1 MPLRG
6 HEWISGMPDVKIS
19 KVETQ
24 RCIIGEG
31 PVWDVAEQALYFI
44 DILGK
49 KVLRFDPVSG
59 ETRDWAVPDVIGSMA
74 LRAGGGAVVAL
85 ATGVHT
91 LDFDSGACAMLA
103 TSSDLNEMVQLAD
116 GKVDRRGRFIVGS
129 SDRAMEQ
136 ARGKLYV
143 LEGDATLREIDSGI
157 IIANGPCWSP
167 DNSILYHSDSIRNT
181 VFAYDYDIETGT
193 AANRREFA
201 STAELGGIPDGAT
214 IDADGCMWMAICEG
228 QKVVQFRPDGALERV
243 IDMPVKCP
251 ASVMF
256 GGPALDQLY
265 VTSLSPAFLGR
276 EEAPLDGCTFVIEGL
291 GVTGLPEPRYAG

>member
-1 MPLRG
+1 VR
-6 HEWISGMPDVKIS
+6 I
-19 KVETQ
+19 TQ
-24 RCIIGEG
+24 VDTPRCIIGEG

-49 KVLRFDPVSG
+49 KVLRFDPASG
-59 ETRDWAVPDVIGSMA
+59 ATQTWAVPDVIGSMA
-74 LRAGGGAVVAL
+74 LRAGGGALVAL

-91 LDFDSGACAMLA
+91 LNFASGACTMLA
-103 TSSDLNEMVQLAD
+103 TSADLNDMVQLAD

-129 SDRAMEQ
+129 SDRAMEK

-143 LEGDATLREIDSGI
+143 LEGNPILREIDKDI

-167 DNSILYHSDSIRNT
+167 DNSILYHSDSIRKT
-181 VFAYDYDIETGT
+181 IFAYDYDIDTGT

-201 STAELGGIPDGAT
+201 STADLGGIPDGAT
-214 IDADGCMWMAICEG
+214 IDSDGCMWMAICEG

-256 GGPALDQLY
+256 GGAALDQLY

-291 GVTGLPEPRYAG
+291 GVKGIEEPRYAG

>member
-1 MPLRG
+1 
-6 HEWISGMPDVKIS
+6 VKITQ
-19 KVETQ
+19 VETQ

-49 KVLRFDPVSG
+49 KVLRFDPARG
-59 ETRDWAVPDVIGSMA
+59 ETREWAVPDVIGSMA
-74 LRAGGGAVVAL
+74 LRVGGGAVVAL

-91 LDFDSGACAMLA
+91 LDFASGACAMLA
-103 TSSDLNEMVQLAD
+103 TSADLNDMVQLAD

-129 SDRAMEQ
+129 SDRAMEK

-143 LEGDATLREIDSGI
+143 LEGNATLREIDKDI

-167 DNSILYHSDSIRNT
+167 DDTILYHSDSIRKT
-181 VFAYDYDIETGT
+181 IFAYDYDIDTGT

-201 STAELGGIPDGAT
+201 STEDLGGIPDGAT
-214 IDADGCMWMAICEG
+214 IDSDGCMWMAICEG

-256 GGPALDQLY
+256 GGAALDQLY

-291 GVTGLPEPRYAG
+291 GVKGIEEPRYAG

>member
-1 MPLRG
+1 M
-6 HEWISGMPDVKIS
+6 KITQI
-19 KVETQ
+19 ETQ

-44 DILGK
+44 DILGR
-49 KVLRFDPVSG
+49 KVLRFDPATG
-59 ETRDWAVPDVIGSMA
+59 ETQDWDVPDVIGSMA
-74 LRAGGGAVVAL
+74 IRANGGAVVAL

-91 LDFDSGACAMLA
+91 LDFKSGVCAMLA
-103 TSSDLNEMVQLAD
+103 TSADLNEMVQLAD

-129 SDRAMEQ
+129 SDRGMEQ

-143 LEGDATLREIDSGI
+143 MEGDPTLREIDNDI

-167 DNSILYHSDSIRNT
+167 NNSILYHSDSVRNT

-193 AANRREFA
+193 AANRREWA
-201 STAELGGIPDGAT
+201 NTEDLGGIPDGAT
-214 IDADGCMWMAICEG
+214 IDSDGCMWIAICEG
-228 QKVVQFRPDGALERV
+228 SKVVQFRPDGVLERV
-243 IDMPVKCP
+243 IDTPVKCP

-256 GGPALDQLY
+256 GGAALDQLY

>member
-1 MPLRG
+1 
-6 HEWISGMPDVKIS
+6 VKITQID
-19 KVETQ
+19 TQ

-49 KVLRFDPVSG
+49 KVLRFDPASG
-59 ETRDWAVPDVIGSMA
+59 ETREWAVPDVIGSMA
-74 LRAGGGAVVAL
+74 LRVGGGAVVAL

-91 LDFDSGACAMLA
+91 LDFASGACAMLA
-103 TSSDLNEMVQLAD
+103 TSADLNDMVQLAD

-143 LEGDATLREIDSGI
+143 LDDNATLREIDRDI

-167 DNSILYHSDSIRNT
+167 DNKILYHSDSIRNT
-181 VFAYDYDIETGT
+181 IFAYDYDIETGT
-193 AANRREFA
+193 AANRRVFA
-201 STAELGGIPDGAT
+201 NTEELGGIPDGAT
-214 IDADGCMWMAICEG
+214 IDSDGCMWMAICEG

-256 GGPALDQLY
+256 GGAALDQLY